1 MRTLKRILLVLL
13 VIVLT
18 VAFLFWL
25 FIGPWPVY
33 RDSHFAE
40 KGFYKNAL
48 QHIDEAA
55 GRNDFT
61 ATPARLQAGWAEVN
75 MTPSIGVPMAGYGGR
90 PDGKRS
96 KGVRDEL
103 HCRVLV
109 VADGKDM
116 AAIVTTDMLLTPPTV
131 SDLVWQKAPQRTPL
145 DRHNIYFTASHTHCG
160 PGGTLPGLAGKFSA
174 GAYDP
179 AVPVFLADRITEA
192 IEAAY
197 KNLAPAKFAHR
208 LVDAE
213 QYIRN
218 RARKGP
224 VDNALQY
231 LLFEK
236 ENGDRAVLV
245 RFSAHPTNFDQDM
258 MDFTAEFPGELCRAL
273 APQIK
278 GLAMYAGGGL
288 GSMSPRAPEGPT
300 PSDRIILLGQALAK
314 LIVDDL
320 AANPPQFA
328 DRADVAAL
336 SVTVG
341 MPSFQMRPVSPKWR
355 LSPLAYLIAGVKK
368 EAAVQALRLGDVIF
382 VGLPFD
388 VSGELCREWRESMAP
403 RGIDLWVTSFAPGY
417 LGYLSPDKYYNET
430 EKNGI
435 MGYEIGLMNWFG
447 PNTGAYMESLM
458 RRMVEDLCPASSP
471 VTVAAPPS
479 AAAPQRD
486 AA

>member
-1 MRTLKRILLVLL
+1 MKIFKRIVLGFL
-13 VIVLT
+13 IVVVT
-18 VAFLFWL
+18 IVFLFWL

-33 RDSHFAE
+33 KDNRFAE
-40 KGFYKNAL
+40 KNYYKKAL
-48 QHIDEAA
+48 QAIDEGAA
-55 GRNDFT
+55 RNDFT
-61 ATPARLQAGWAEVN
+61 ANPSRLQAGWAEVTI
-75 MTPSIGVPMAGYGGR
+75 TPKIGTPMAGYGGR

-96 KGVRDEL
+96 RGVRDEL
-103 HCRVLV
+103 HCRVLAV
-109 VADGKDM
+109 SDGKDM

-131 SDLVWQKAPQRTPL
+131 AELVWQKAPQRTPL

-160 PGGTLPGLAGKFSA
+160 PGGTLPGLAGKFSS

-179 AVPVFLADRITEA
+179 TVPEFLAERVTEA
-192 IEAAY
+192 LEAAC
-197 KNLAPAKFAHR
+197 NSLAPAKFAHGM
-208 LVDAE
+208 VDAE

-273 APQIK
+273 APQVK
-278 GLAMYAGGGL
+278 GMAMYAGGGL
-288 GSMSPRAPEGPT
+288 GSMSPRAPEAPT
-300 PSDRIILLGQALAK
+300 PSDRIVLLGQALAK
-314 LIVDDL
+314 LVVDDL
-320 AANPPQFA
+320 AAHPPQFV
-328 DRADVAAL
+328 DRADIAAL
-336 SVTVG
+336 SVDVG
-341 MPSFQMRPVSPKWR
+341 TSSFQMRPISPKWR
-355 LSPLAYLIAGVKK
+355 LSPLAYLVAGVKK
-368 EAAVQALRLGDVIF
+368 EGAVQALRLGNVIF

-388 VSGELCREWRESMAP
+388 VSGELCREWREAMAP

-430 EKNGI
+430 EEKGTL
-435 MGYEIGLMNWFG
+435 GYEIGLMNWFG
-447 PNTGAYMESLM
+447 PSTGSYMEALT
-458 RRMVEDLCPASSP
+458 RRVVDDLCPASSP
-471 VTVAAPPS
+471 LTVAAPQ
-479 AAAPQRD
+479 ATTTPQRE